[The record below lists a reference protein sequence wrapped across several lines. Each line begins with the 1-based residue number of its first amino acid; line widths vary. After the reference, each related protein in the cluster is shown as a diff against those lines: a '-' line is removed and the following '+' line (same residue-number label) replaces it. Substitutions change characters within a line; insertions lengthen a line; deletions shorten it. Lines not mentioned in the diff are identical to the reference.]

1 MHIIV
6 KLALLLMTV
15 LHWAMVASIADRIP
29 AGIRLPT
36 RKASCQISKSVKLLS
51 VKSPVMPRSAAI
63 VWAFAA
69 KVMVVAEFPMSK
81 PRVDRFQWSDMRID
95 ALTKTIPVD
104 DWFWPAD
111 VRQMHDVPENALEIA
126 LSKMGQHP
134 IQIVYASRILEYH
147 QLFRGRTIVLQYLD
161 GSVINDASKKDELA
175 VWIRHIQSEA
185 VQ

>member
-6 KLALLLMTV
+6 KFALLLMTI
-15 LHWAMVASIADRIP
+15 LHWAMVAGIADRIP
-29 AGIRLPT
+29 AAIRLPT
-36 RKASCQISKSVKLLS
+36 RKASCQIPKPIQLLG
-51 VKSPVMPRSAAI
+51 VKSPVMPRRAAI

-81 PRVDRFQWSDMRID
+81 PRVDRPQWSNMRID

-104 DWFWPAD
+104 DWFWPGD
-111 VRQMHDVPENALEIA
+111 TRQMHNIPENTLEIA

-134 IQIVYASRILEYH
+134 IQIVYASRILEDH